1 MLSADQLTVA
11 ASEALKASH
20 NHSLSDLVFYL
31 DLVDN
36 LNHHDNQDL
45 SIHSKIHT
53 FHHLLYSSKEVVYA
67 PDGLWFLCASWTETL
82 STKSMDEDTPCS
94 NSTNSTTANSTDPIN
109 SSTNQQRKSTCSQNL
124 YFNTNFLIES
134 RQIEDMNELQELPH
148 SALSNLDHSGMLQLQ
163 YMHLQSIVSRIL
175 NFRTELNDQYRD
187 EIDMYD
193 NIVSH
198 KLTAETYLAH
208 TNKLRESLDKTMS
221 DREKNGVDITDLKDK
236 LKKMSSF
243 LEEQDAVANAHAD
256 RLKKYRMSEV
266 NIPMKKLE
274 MMRIAIVD
282 ANSQAQRL
290 RFGIDSSDDIMQSLN
305 HEVKTV
311 SSYQTD
317 RASPSP

>member
-1 MLSADQLTVA
+1 MDRDEASEIKDRDQEPAVFELELQNEECCFLHLGSGSSHHAMFKRNSDMDDENDRKEVTMLSADQLTVA
-11 ASEALKASH
+11 ASETLKASH
-20 NHSLSDLVFYL
+20 NHSISDLVFYL

-163 YMHLQSIVSRIL
+163 YMHLQ
-175 NFRTELNDQYRD
+175 
-187 EIDMYD
+187 
-193 NIVSH
+193 
-198 KLTAETYLAH
+198 
-208 TNKLRESLDKTMS
+208 
-221 DREKNGVDITDLKDK
+221 
-236 LKKMSSF
+236 
-243 LEEQDAVANAHAD
+243 
-256 RLKKYRMSEV
+256 
-266 NIPMKKLE
+266 
-274 MMRIAIVD
+274 
-282 ANSQAQRL
+282 
-290 RFGIDSSDDIMQSLN
+290 
-305 HEVKTV
+305 
-311 SSYQTD
+311 
-317 RASPSP
+317 